1 MTSRQI
7 SRLGMGLWLMGCL
20 LGSGLAGA
28 DAALLGDWPL
38 RDGEGT
44 QALDRAAPTRHGTI
58 KGDAQW
64 LKGDAGSALYFGGG
78 DGRVEIPH
86 DADLNG
92 GKGLTFE
99 AWVALQTKGRTAPI
113 VGKGGQAYASKHV
126 QLFLGSTGT
135 LWQFSVSD
143 GKRPLAVS
151 AGKAELGKWVHL
163 VGTWEPSTSTI
174 RIYKNGIKV
183 AQRKGTVGDFATK
196 EPLRIGGQTQH
207 IAGLIGDVKVYNRVL
222 AAGEGAASFKSG
234 SKQPRNKPAD
244 VFAELTKGKLALK
257 TIREIVCGGVYP
269 GHVQGLDMDE
279 EHIYWSFTTTLV
291 KTDRQGKVLKT
302 VKVPYHHGGITV
314 FDGKLFAARMPG
326 RTVKVYKTDDLSFIR
341 DYDVPKVRGF
351 PGGMEY
357 YKGHFYIAEGTR
369 DSSFPQVYRYDLK
382 FRHLKTY
389 TIPLPLHIGIQTIG
403 RSNGFWWLGTYDP
416 AHPTVKLDDEFK
428 VLGTRHDLPTA
439 YGVKEWA
446 EDTMVTG
453 VSGGKKGAYT
463 GKATVRK
470 LVRE

>member
-1 MTSRQI
+1 
-7 SRLGMGLWLMGCL
+7 
-20 LGSGLAGA
+20 
-28 DAALLGDWPL
+28 
-38 RDGEGT
+38 
-44 QALDRAAPTRHGTI
+44 
-58 KGDAQW
+58 
-64 LKGDAGSALYFGGG
+64 
-78 DGRVEIPH
+78 
-86 DADLNG
+86 
-92 GKGLTFE
+92 
-99 AWVALQTKGRTAPI
+99 
-113 VGKGGQAYASKHV
+113 
-126 QLFLGSTGT
+126 
-135 LWQFSVSD
+135 
-143 GKRPLAVS
+143 
-151 AGKAELGKWVHL
+151 
-163 VGTWEPSTSTI
+163 
-174 RIYKNGIKV
+174 
-183 AQRKGTVGDFATK
+183 
-196 EPLRIGGQTQH
+196 
-207 IAGLIGDVKVYNRVL
+207 
-222 AAGEGAASFKSG
+222 
-234 SKQPRNKPAD
+234 
-244 VFAELTKGKLALK
+244 LTKGKLAFK